1 MGTEELVG
9 KKAKSA
15 GGRGLVVTAFVGP
28 MHKAGQVQGR
38 ASGKWQHRGQSAD
51 WKPSAGLNA
60 GGGATLGSG
69 SPPQPGAK
77 QASS

>member
-9 KKAKSA
+9 KKAKLA

-38 ASGKWQHRGQSAD
+38 ASGKWQH
-51 WKPSAGLNA
+51 
-60 GGGATLGSG
+60 
-69 SPPQPGAK
+69 
-77 QASS
+77 